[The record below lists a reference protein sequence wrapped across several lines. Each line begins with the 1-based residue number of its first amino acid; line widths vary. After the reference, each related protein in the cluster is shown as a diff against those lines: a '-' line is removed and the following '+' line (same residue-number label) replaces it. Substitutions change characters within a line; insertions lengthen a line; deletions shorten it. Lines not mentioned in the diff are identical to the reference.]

1 MRVFSVNGISRSGK
15 TTTIEHVIA
24 ELKRRGYTVG
34 SVKDIHFEAFA
45 IDTEGTNT
53 WRHRRAGADVV
64 TARGLAETDILFP
77 GRLPVGRI
85 LGFYDHDWV
94 ALEGVSDF
102 PVPSIACGRNP
113 EELEKVISPATFAV
127 SGVIASSSGSMA
139 AGGDAP
145 AAGDDAVDDST
156 RLIAGIP
163 GFDARTHTRQLVDLM
178 EKRVFPVLPAVD
190 PECCSECGRTCTDM
204 VAAILSGEATREDC
218 RHGDFGVRLSIGG
231 REMQIVPFV
240 QEVIRRTVG
249 GLVSTLEGYRPGEEI
264 EISIGRRTT
273 K

>member
-24 ELKRRGYTVG
+24 ELKRRDYTVG
-34 SVKDIHFEAFA
+34 SVKDIHFEAFT

-53 WRHRRAGADVV
+53 YRHRKAGADVV

-85 LGFYDHDWV
+85 LEFYDHDWV
-94 ALEGVSDF
+94 VLEGVKDF
-102 PVPSIACGRNP
+102 PVPSIACGRNL
-113 EELEKVISPATFAV
+113 EELEKVLTPATFAV
-127 SGVIASSSGSMA
+127 SGVIASSSGSIA
-139 AGGDAP
+139 AT
-145 AAGDDAVDDST
+145 GDDAVGDST
-156 RLIAGIP
+156 QLIAGIP
-163 GFDARTHTRQLVDLM
+163 AFDARTQTEQLVDLI
-178 EKRVFPVLPAVD
+178 EKRVFPALPAVD
-190 PECCSECGRTCTDM
+190 PECCSECGRSCTEM
-204 VAAILSGEATREDC
+204 AAAILAGDATREDC

-231 REMQIVPFV
+231 RDIPIVPFV

-249 GLVSTLEGYRPGEEI
+249 GLVSTLQGYRPGEEI

-273 K
+273 RQ

>member
-53 WRHRRAGADVV
+53 YRHRKAGADVV

-77 GRLPVGRI
+77 GRLPVLRI
-85 LGFYDHDWV
+85 LEFYDHDWV
-94 ALEGVSDF
+94 VLEGVKDF
-102 PVPSIACGRNP
+102 PVPSIACGRSL

-127 SGVIASSSGSMA
+127 SGVISASM
-139 AGGDAP
+139 
-145 AAGDDAVDDST
+145 DSH
-156 RLIAGIP
+156 AGIP
-163 GFDARTHTRQLVDLM
+163 AFDARTQTGQLVDLM
-178 EKRVFPVLPAVD
+178 ERRVFPVLPAVD

-204 VAAILSGEATREDC
+204 VGAILSGEASREDC

-231 REMQIVPFV
+231 RDIAIVPFV

-249 GLVSTLEGYRPGEEI
+249 GLVSTLQGYRPGEEI

-273 K
+273 RQ